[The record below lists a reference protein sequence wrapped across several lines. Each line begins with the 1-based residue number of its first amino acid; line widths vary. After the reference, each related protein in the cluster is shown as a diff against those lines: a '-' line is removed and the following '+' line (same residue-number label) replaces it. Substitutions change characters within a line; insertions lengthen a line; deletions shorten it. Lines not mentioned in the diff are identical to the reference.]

1 MSFGGHVNDM
11 VNRIKQ
17 NAALKN
23 TRRKKFKGGNDY
35 SKTKNKKTTYNF
47 PKLSESDLNTFKQK
61 IIEAA
66 TKEKKKQQ
74 LYWILGA
81 IAVLIS
87 ILIFNYV
94 DF

>member
-11 VNRIKQ
+11 INRIKQ

-23 TRRKKFKGGNDY
+23 ARRKKFKGGNDY
-35 SKTKNKKTTYNF
+35 SKTKTIKTTFNY

-61 IIEAA
+61 IVKEAA
-66 TKEKKKQQ
+66 KEKKKQQ

-81 IAVLIS
+81 IVVLIS
-87 ILIFNYV
+87 FLIFNFV

>member
-23 TRRKKFKGGNDY
+23 ARRKKFKGGNDY
-35 SKTKNKKTTYNF
+35 SKTKNIKTTYNF
-47 PKLSESDLNTFKQK
+47 PKLSKSDLNTFKQK
-61 IIEAA
+61 IIKEAA
-66 TKEKKKQQ
+66 KEKRKQQ
-74 LYWILGA
+74 LYWILG
-81 IAVLIS
+81 IIS
-87 ILIFNYV
+87 ILIIIALFNFV